1 MTTVTVKFQTRAA
14 ADKARQK
21 LLQDGYE
28 PNALVIHDDVSE
40 SSRNDTLD
48 SSAVASAMGK
58 GMELGALAA
67 IPVVGPL
74 LASGPLDQA
83 ADETQAH
90 LSPAFANFGRTRG
103 IRMSITT
110 AHPEKVRR
118 DLSKLGAKRA

>member
-1 MTTVTVKFQTRAA
+1 
-14 ADKARQK
+14 
-21 LLQDGYE
+21 
-28 PNALVIHDDVSE
+28 
-40 SSRNDTLD
+40 
-48 SSAVASAMGK
+48 MGT
-58 GMELGALAA
+58 GMELGVLAA

-83 ADETQAH
+83 ADKTQAH

-110 AHPEKVRR
+110 TNPEKVRR